1 MYRADTHV
9 HSTFS
14 FDGKV
19 KAEDLVL
26 LALQKGLT
34 FLSFTEHLDLCT
46 QSFDDFLTMERAF
59 SEEVSRLNLRYGDRI
74 QIVKG
79 LEFAEP
85 HRYQKELLAVEKMNF
100 GYLLGAVHFI
110 DGRSVARKELP
121 PKENEEHA
129 KRYYEELF
137 SLVTFGRVDAVAH
150 FDHIRRG
157 IGEDRY
163 QLSTLRDIFKEMIR
177 KDIVLEVNTS
187 GIRRTNGEPFPSRE
201 KVLLYRSLGG
211 NKVTIGSDTHIESN
225 LYQFVEETY
234 GELTFGGMTPGV
246 FSRRTFVTR

>member
-14 FDGKV
+14 FDGRV

-85 HRYQKELLAVEKMNF
+85 HRYQKEFFAVEKMGF
-100 GYLLGAVHFI
+100 GYIIGAIHFI
-110 DGRSVARKELP
+110 DGRSVALKQLLP
-121 PKENEEHA
+121 DQKTYYA
-129 KRYYEELF
+129 KRYYQELF
-137 SLVTFGRVDAVAH
+137 SMVSFGHMDSVAH

-157 IGEDRY
+157 IGEDLY
-163 QLSTLRDIFKEMIR
+163 QASEIEDIFKEMIH
-177 KDIVLEVNTS
+177 KDIVLEINTS
-187 GIRRTNGEPFPSRE
+187 GIRRTKEGPFPKEE
-201 KVLLYRSLGG
+201 KYLLYRKLGG
-211 NKVTIGSDTHIESN
+211 KKVTIGSDTHIESN
-225 LYQFVEETY
+225 FYQFVEETY
-234 GELTFGGMTPGV
+234 QNLVVENLIPGV
-246 FSRRTFVTR
+246 FSKRTFVRR

>member
-14 FDGKV
+14 FDGRV

-79 LEFAEP
+79 WNLP
-85 HRYQKELLAVEKMNF
+85 SPIDTKRNF
-100 GYLLGAVHFI
+100 
-110 DGRSVARKELP
+110 LP
-121 PKENEEHA
+121 
-129 KRYYEELF
+129 
-137 SLVTFGRVDAVAH
+137 
-150 FDHIRRG
+150 
-157 IGEDRY
+157 
-163 QLSTLRDIFKEMIR
+163 
-177 KDIVLEVNTS
+177 
-187 GIRRTNGEPFPSRE
+187 
-201 KVLLYRSLGG
+201 
-211 NKVTIGSDTHIESN
+211 
-225 LYQFVEETY
+225 
-234 GELTFGGMTPGV
+234 
-246 FSRRTFVTR
+246 